1 MNRIEMPDVL
11 KIREIIEEAKDIK
24 TFIFHHNLDAKPGQ
38 FVNVWI
44 PQVDEKPFSVSY
56 QDYEK
61 FGITV
66 SKVGP
71 FSAKLHDL
79 KIGDKLGFRGPYGNH
94 FNIEGRNVV
103 LVGGG
108 YGSAP
113 LAFLADEAVKNNIYV
128 HFIIGARSKDLL
140 LFQERTKNNYV
151 KTYFATDDG
160 SYGFKGFTT
169 DVLAKTLNEK
179 KIDKVYACGPEM
191 MLKKIVEICGQK
203 NIPCEISLERY
214 MKCGFGICGHCCL
227 DDSGLRVCVDGPV
240 FSGEVANQIFEFG
253 RHRRDETG
261 KKIRI

>member
-1 MNRIEMPDVL
+1 MPNVL

-24 TFIFHHNLDAKPGQ
+24 TFIFRHNLDAKPGQ

-44 PQVDEKPFSVSY
+44 PRVDEKPFSISY
-56 QDYEK
+56 QDHEK

-71 FSAKLHDL
+71 FSEKLHELNAGDL
-79 KIGDKLGFRGPYGNH
+79 LGFRGPYGNP
-94 FNIEGRNVV
+94 FSIQGSEGKNVV

-108 YGSAP
+108 CGTAP
-113 LAFLADEAVKNNIYV
+113 LAFLAEESIKNEIET
-128 HFIIGARSKDLL
+128 HFIIGAKSKEYL
-140 LFQERTKNNYV
+140 LFEKRMKKSGI

-160 SYGFKGFTT
+160 SHGFKGFTT
-169 DVLAKTLNEK
+169 DVLASILGKGEK

-191 MLKKIVEICGQK
+191 MLRKIVEICGQK
-203 NIPCEISLERY
+203 NLPCEISLERY
-214 MKCGFGICGHCCL
+214 MKCGFGVCGHCCL